1 MTKQQLI
8 EEIEGYAAAKATG
21 NITLIQ
27 RQAAVLKQALDAL
40 PDNLDPPAPAPAP
53 LPPAPVCE
61 PSYESVRATLDAD
74 QRP

>member
-40 PDNLDPPAPAPAP
+40 LDNLDPPAQS
-53 LPPAPVCE
+53 CDSE
-61 PSYESVRATLDAD
+61 PSK
-74 QRP
+74 P

>member
-40 PDNLDPPAPAPAP
+40 PDNLDPPAQS
-53 LPPAPVCE
+53 CDSE
-61 PSYESVRATLDAD
+61 PSK
-74 QRP
+74 P